1 MRYKDA
7 MSQDGHSICLVS
19 AIRMSINGS
28 RWAIGCF
35 DGAPALDRRREAD
48 VPRRFQ
54 IPAVHYPGERVL

>member
-1 MRYKDA
+1 MRYEDA

-19 AIRMSINGS
+19 AIQMSINGS

-48 VPRRFQ
+48 VPDDQ
-54 IPAVHYPGERVL
+54 PQPE